1 MTPKQPAIHPVPVQS
16 APTTGSTRRA
26 AQFRVW
32 DVATELYVVAQHLS
46 ILARHL
52 NTSKYA
58 PHREMQSCRRQL
70 RTLVRPLLEL

>member
-52 NTSKYA
+52 NT
-58 PHREMQSCRRQL
+58 
-70 RTLVRPLLEL
+70 